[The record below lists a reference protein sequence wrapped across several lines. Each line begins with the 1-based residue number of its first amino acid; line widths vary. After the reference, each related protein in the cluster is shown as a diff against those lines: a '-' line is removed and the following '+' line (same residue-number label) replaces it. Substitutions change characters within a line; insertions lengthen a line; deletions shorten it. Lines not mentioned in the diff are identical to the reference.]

1 MTSHDEFA
9 VSLMDPFTGLY
20 NRRGLRLRLAEKYE
34 RATQLRVPLSLLA
47 IDLDLFAEI
56 NNKFFIPAGDKV
68 IAEIA
73 CALTRSAGSEDV
85 IARDGGDQF
94 SLILR
99 GIDGQYA
106 YIDGQYA
113 YDEAERMRL
122 VIATTLVEYRNEQ
135 IAVTAS
141 LGVASATFSEAEPW
155 ELFMRARNAV
165 RGAKEAGRNTVVVG

>member
-1 MTSHDEFA
+1 
-9 VSLMDPFTGLY
+9 
-20 NRRGLRLRLAEKYE
+20 
-34 RATQLRVPLSLLA
+34 VPLSLLA

-99 GIDGQYA
+99 G
-106 YIDGQYA
+106 IDGQYA